1 MLTTYTPTCEY
12 VTSADGTR
20 IYSEAV
26 GDPSKPAIIF
36 IHGFQLSS
44 VAFDSI
50 FDDPKWTDKLY
61 LVRWLGLYTCYAL
74 TAGRFATI
82 REDMEEVTSP
92 QTMYIGH
99 QIAWRKIST
108 PSFKSTRWF
117 DHSLLAGEFGCHFW
131 AEASLMLAGMTVG
144 VSEVCTSRF
153 SESRVLIF
161 PQRRTLPTSCHFIPL
176 RI

>member
-44 VAFDSI
+44 IAFDSI

-61 LVRWLGLYTCYAL
+61 LVRWLGLYTCCAL

-92 QTMYIGH
+92 RTMYIGH

-108 PSFKSTRWF
+108 PSFKNTRWF
-117 DHSLLAGEFGCHFW
+117 DHSLLAGELGCHSLV
-131 AEASLMLAGMTVG
+131 EASLMLAGMTLG

-153 SESRVLIF
+153 SQSRVLIF
-161 PQRRTLPTSCHFIPL
+161 PQQRTLPTSCHFIPL